1 MGKISIIYFHLILFV
16 LLILILAPR
25 SFTRKI
31 RHALVKLNMSM
42 WKKGSLYHAFID
54 AFLYQKGNSHS

>member
-1 MGKISIIYFHLILFV
+1 MGKISIIYFHIFLLILLV
-16 LLILILAPR
+16 LILAPR

-42 WKKGSLYHAFID
+42 WKKRKFVPRFY
-54 AFLYQKGNSHS
+54 

>member
-1 MGKISIIYFHLILFV
+1 MGKISIIYFHIFLLILLV
-16 LLILILAPR
+16 LILAPR

-54 AFLYQKGNSHS
+54 AFLYQKGNGHS